1 MEIKNAF
8 EYIAGKVEAQ
18 LAPAGYTRQKVAAD
32 DKQEIVALFTSENV
46 AYSVVYY
53 KEKTHMV
60 LRTCTMTEEGPD
72 NEWKTLATWMLDE
85 ESTQKDV
92 ESISNDFIEGVSGAV
107 AVKRAKQ
114 IKQKKKKDDDG
125 NADPKFL
132 AKRFVAVF
140 PELKEEIKYEEDGYF
155 PFRGA
160 TFAKE
165 KIAPKI
171 VDYVKSA
178 TKPQLEKLVGI
189 FNLQYNNGD
198 VDTRSII
205 TIVLLNALDDE
216 QFNTVFEYLSDDLK
230 SGSFNPLLPA
240 DCNISAD
247 DSEKIKELK
256 EKAEPILNTCICEAA
271 LAFELIEFRRFSSI
285 IGNIIYRGLENVQN
299 KIIFK
304 NENKKVEKEGK
315 SSNL

>member
-132 AKRFVAVF
+132 AKRFVAVSLN
-140 PELKEEIKYEEDGYF
+140 LK
-155 PFRGA
+155 
-160 TFAKE
+160 T
-165 KIAPKI
+165 
-171 VDYVKSA
+171 
-178 TKPQLEKLVGI
+178 
-189 FNLQYNNGD
+189 
-198 VDTRSII
+198 
-205 TIVLLNALDDE
+205 
-216 QFNTVFEYLSDDLK
+216 
-230 SGSFNPLLPA
+230 
-240 DCNISAD
+240 
-247 DSEKIKELK
+247 
-256 EKAEPILNTCICEAA
+256 
-271 LAFELIEFRRFSSI
+271 
-285 IGNIIYRGLENVQN
+285 
-299 KIIFK
+299 
-304 NENKKVEKEGK
+304 K
-315 SSNL
+315 SSTKRTDIFRSEAQLSQKKRLLRRLLIM

>member
-165 KIAPKI
+165 KMAPQI

-198 VDTRSII
+198 VDTRAII

-230 SGSFNPLLPA
+230 
-240 DCNISAD
+240 
-247 DSEKIKELK
+247 
-256 EKAEPILNTCICEAA
+256 KAAKAA
-271 LAFELIEFRRFSSI
+271 RKYK
-285 IGNIIYRGLENVQN
+285 G
-299 KIIFK
+299 
-304 NENKKVEKEGK
+304 KKVKPEKPK
-315 SSNL
+315 KKNVSKASTLND

>member
-140 PELKEEIKYEEDGYF
+140 PELKE
-155 PFRGA
+155 
-160 TFAKE
+160 
-165 KIAPKI
+165 
-171 VDYVKSA
+171 
-178 TKPQLEKLVGI
+178 
-189 FNLQYNNGD
+189 
-198 VDTRSII
+198 
-205 TIVLLNALDDE
+205 
-216 QFNTVFEYLSDDLK
+216 
-230 SGSFNPLLPA
+230 
-240 DCNISAD
+240 
-247 DSEKIKELK
+247 
-256 EKAEPILNTCICEAA
+256 
-271 LAFELIEFRRFSSI
+271 
-285 IGNIIYRGLENVQN
+285 
-299 KIIFK
+299 
-304 NENKKVEKEGK
+304 K
-315 SSNL
+315 SSTKRTDIFRSEAQLSQKKRLLRRLLIM